1 MVVPGLR
8 GLLDYASGNG
18 TIVWTT
24 LLIVLSPLLRC
35 SSLHASA
42 LPASEFYATLNY
54 SHGCATPVFG
64 YLVGVRHPRFLT
76 PFPVFRLSK
85 FPCRAILVRVSVTF
99 VFFYS
104 LRRFIPSGGRRGRS
118 KFFGPRTPY
127 VTLQFRLR
135 SIRGICCT

>member
-8 GLLDYASGNG
+8 GLLDYASGNS

-42 LPASEFYATLNY
+42 PPASEFYATLNY

-99 VFFYS
+99 VFFILFEDSY
-104 LRRFIPSGGRRGRS
+104 
-118 KFFGPRTPY
+118 PRA
-127 VTLQFRLR
+127 VAEEDQSFSDLELLM
-135 SIRGICCT
+135 